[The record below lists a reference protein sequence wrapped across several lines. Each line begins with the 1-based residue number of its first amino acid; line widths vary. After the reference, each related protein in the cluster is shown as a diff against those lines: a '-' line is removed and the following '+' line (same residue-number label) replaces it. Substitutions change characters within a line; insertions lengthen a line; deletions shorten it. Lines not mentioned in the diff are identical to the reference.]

1 MKTENMIATR
11 YLRSRGKN
19 RIFSFISTI
28 SVIGIMVGVATLIV
42 VISVMSGFSE
52 NLQEK
57 ILGAN
62 AHIIVNR
69 VDAAPIEDWQ
79 LPDSKIRIMD
89 KVAGVS
95 PFILNQVLLT
105 GTSNVSGVIVRGVM
119 PEREMSVTSIE
130 RFMQEGEFL
139 DIAVESEKPNIV
151 LGKELARSL
160 AVMPGDEV
168 VMVSPLGRKGPFGVV
183 PKMKTFTVAGW
194 FDMGM
199 YEYNSSLAY
208 ISLPAAQDFFGM
220 EGVVSGLSIKADSFA
235 DALPLA
241 KRIEESLGFPYW
253 ARDWI
258 SMNEN
263 LFSALELEKIAMFI
277 ILTLIIIVASFNVV
291 SMITV
296 SVKDKKR
303 DIAILRAMG
312 MPEKGIYRIFI
323 RQGLVVGFVGT
334 MLGNVIGYAIC
345 FVLKNYKIIN
355 LDETLY
361 FMDRIP
367 VKIDPSVF
375 IIVSACAIGITY
387 IAGLFPARQS
397 AKLDPIE
404 ALRRD

>member
-42 VISVMSGFSE
+42 VTSVMSGFSD
-52 NLQEK
+52 NLQSK

-95 PFILNQVLLT
+95 PFILSQVLVT
-105 GTSNVSGVIVRGVM
+105 GSNNVSGVIIRGVM
-119 PEREMSVTSIE
+119 PEREQSVTAIDS
-130 RFMQEGEFL
+130 FMKEGNFL
-139 DIAVESEKPNIV
+139 DIGKEQDKPNII

-160 AVMPGDEV
+160 AVAIGDEV
-168 VMVSPLGRKGPFGVV
+168 VMVSPMGRKGPFGVV

-208 ISLPAAQDFFGM
+208 ISLPAAQEFFGM
-220 EGVVSGLSIKADSFA
+220 EGVVSGLSVKAESFA
-235 DALPLA
+235 EALPLA
-241 KRIEESLGFPYW
+241 RQIEESLGFPYW
-253 ARDWI
+253 SRDWI
-258 SMNEN
+258 SMNQN
-263 LFSALELEKIAMFI
+263 LFSALKLEKIAMFI
-277 ILTLIIIVASFNVV
+277 ILTLIIIVASFNIV

-323 RQGLVVGFVGT
+323 RQGLVVGFIGT
-334 MLGNVIGYAIC
+334 ILGNIIGYAIC

-367 VKIDPSVF
+367 VKIDPMVF
-375 IIVSACAIGITY
+375 VIVSVCAIVITY
-387 IAGLFPARQS
+387 AAGLFPAMQS

>member
-1 MKTENMIATR
+1 MKTENLIATR
-11 YLRSRGKN
+11 YLRSRRKN

-28 SVIGIMVGVATLIV
+28 SVIGIMVGVATLIIV
-42 VISVMSGFSE
+42 LNVMIGFSD
-52 NLQEK
+52 NLQNK

-69 VDAAPIEDWQ
+69 LDASPIRDWQ
-79 LPDSKIRIMD
+79 LVDAKIRITD

-95 PFILNQVLLT
+95 PFILSQVLV
-105 GTSNVSGVIVRGVM
+105 TSQNNVSGVIVRGVN
-119 PEREMSVTSIE
+119 PEKELGVTTIE
-130 RFMQEGEFL
+130 KFMKDGEFL
-139 DIAVESEKPNIV
+139 DIAISGEKPKIV
-151 LGKELARSL
+151 LGKELAHSL
-160 AVMPGDEV
+160 AVSVGDDV
-168 VMVSPLGRKGPFGVV
+168 VMVSPFGRKGPFGMV
-183 PKMKTFTVAGW
+183 PKMKHFEVAGW

-199 YEYNSSLAY
+199 YEYNSSLGY
-208 ISLPAAQDFFGM
+208 ISLEAAQEFFGM
-220 EGVVSGLSIKADSFA
+220 DDVVSGFSVKADDFA
-235 DALPLA
+235 NAIPLA
-241 KRIEESLGFPYW
+241 KKLEEELGFPYW

-258 SMNEN
+258 SMNSN
-263 LFSALELEKIAMFI
+263 LFSALKLEKIAMFI

-312 MPEKGIYRIFI
+312 APEKSIYRIFI

-334 MLGNVIGYAIC
+334 ALGNVIGYTIC
-345 FVLKNYKIIN
+345 FVLKNYKLIS
-355 LDETLY
+355 LPEDVY

-367 VKIDPSVF
+367 VKIEPSVF
-375 IIVSACAIGITY
+375 ITVTVCALVITY
-387 IAGLFPARQS
+387 VAGLFPARQS

>member
-1 MKTENMIATR
+1 
-11 YLRSRGKN
+11 
-19 RIFSFISTI
+19 
-28 SVIGIMVGVATLIV
+28 MVGVATLIV
-42 VISVMSGFSE
+42 VTSVMSGFSD
-52 NLQEK
+52 NLQSK

-95 PFILNQVLLT
+95 PFILSQVLVT
-105 GTSNVSGVIVRGVM
+105 GSNNVSGVIIRGVM
-119 PEREMSVTSIE
+119 PEREQSVTAIDS
-130 RFMQEGEFL
+130 FMKEGNFL
-139 DIAVESEKPNIV
+139 DIGKEQDKPNII

-160 AVMPGDEV
+160 AVAIGDEV
-168 VMVSPLGRKGPFGVV
+168 VMVSPMGRKGPFGVV

-208 ISLPAAQDFFGM
+208 ISLPAAQEFFGM
-220 EGVVSGLSIKADSFA
+220 EGVVSGLSVKAESFA
-235 DALPLA
+235 EALPLA
-241 KRIEESLGFPYW
+241 RQIEESLGFPYW
-253 ARDWI
+253 SRDWI
-258 SMNEN
+258 SMNQN
-263 LFSALELEKIAMFI
+263 LFSALKLEKIAMFI
-277 ILTLIIIVASFNVV
+277 ILTLIIIVASFNIV

-323 RQGLVVGFVGT
+323 RQGLVVGFIGT
-334 MLGNVIGYAIC
+334 ILGNIIGYAIC

-367 VKIDPSVF
+367 VKIDPMVF
-375 IIVSACAIGITY
+375 VIVSVCAIVITY
-387 IAGLFPARQS
+387 AAGLFPAMQS